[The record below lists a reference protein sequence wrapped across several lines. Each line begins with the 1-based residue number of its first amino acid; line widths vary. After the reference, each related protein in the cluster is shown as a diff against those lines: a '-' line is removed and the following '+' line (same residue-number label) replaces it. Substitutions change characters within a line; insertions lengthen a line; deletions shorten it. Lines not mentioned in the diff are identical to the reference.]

1 MSLHS
6 KLLAIQEAGVRVDKD
21 GKNPHFKSA
30 YVTLDNLLQVVLPLA
45 SKEKL
50 VVTHY
55 VSERHLITAVTDT
68 ESKEALQSSFPIYA
82 EDPQKVGATITYAKR
97 YNIGAIFNLIT
108 EVDDDGNTASSAYK
122 DAQDIFDEDKPW
134 MGPFDVDNLK
144 KAMVT
149 LPNSFLNADDAVRTA
164 KLKYKVNKQIEE
176 NIRNLFK

>member
-1 MSLHS
+1 MSLNS
-6 KLLAIQEAGVRVDKD
+6 KLLAIQEAGVRADKD
-21 GKNPHFKSA
+21 GKNPHFKST

-45 SKEKL
+45 NKEKL

-68 ESKEALQSSFPIYA
+68 ESKEALLSSFPIYA

-164 KLKYKVNKQIEE
+164 RSKYKVSKQIEE

>member
-108 EVDDDGNTASSAYK
+108 ELDDDGTIESQGYK
-122 DAQDIFDEDKPW
+122 NMDQVTDYKPYI
-134 MGPFDVDNLK
+134 GPFEVEKIKVAIEKNPAL
-144 KAMVT
+144 
-149 LPNSFLNADDAVRTA
+149 FLNADDAVRTA
-164 KLKYKVNKQIEE
+164 QLKYKIDDKMEK
-176 NIRNLFK
+176 NIRNLFI